1 MFTVRLP
8 LRPVAVAATA
18 ASEAHPGAA
27 NASWLGPAPSLS
39 GLRVLAVDDEADAR
53 ELLRE
58 VLTGCGA
65 TVSLAASA
73 ADGLARIRSEQPD
86 VVVADV
92 GMPGE
97 DGYAFMAAV
106 RALPLDRG
114 GMTPALALTAFAGGE
129 DRVKALRAGF
139 NMHVAKPVEPVE
151 LATVVRSLA
160 DAIRPKG
167 SPPRDPQ

>member
-1 MFTVRLP
+1 M
-8 LRPVAVAATA
+8 
-18 ASEAHPGAA
+18 
-27 NASWLGPAPSLS
+27 
-39 GLRVLAVDDEADAR
+39 
-53 ELLRE
+53 
-58 VLTGCGA
+58 
-65 TVSLAASA
+65 
-73 ADGLARIRSEQPD
+73 
-86 VVVADV
+86 ADV